1 MKLIHVGIGLLGL
14 GVVLILT
21 AIFWT
26 KIVPNETVWTEEKAE
41 AYQVAAKN
49 LHDRSFDK
57 EISPE
62 ELEETRAEYQ
72 ALNKQLSRA
81 KTAKYGLP
89 GYFRMI
95 GIISSLAGVIMIAA
109 QKKRD

>member
-1 MKLIHVGIGLLGL
+1 MKLAHAGIGLLAL
-14 GVVLILT
+14 GIVLIL
-21 AIFWT
+21 AAVFWT
-26 KIVPNETVWTEEKAE
+26 RIVPNETVWTEEKAE

-57 EISPE
+57 EISSE

-81 KTAKYGLP
+81 KTAKFGLP

-95 GIISSLAGVIMIAA
+95 GVISSLAGVIMIAA
-109 QKKRD
+109 QQKKE